1 MAIRVFQGRRVVLAV
16 TGSISAYKSADL
28 ASKLTQ
34 AGALVNVILTDAAQQ
49 FVSPLTFEAVTGR
62 AVYTDLWQSTGN
74 GALPTHIA
82 HVGLA
87 HEADLLAVIPATAHT
102 IARLAHGMADDLLSV
117 TALAATCPV
126 VIAPAMD
133 GTMYRHPAV
142 AENLETLQ
150 RRGVWLIEPE
160 VGRFASGLTGQG
172 RLPETPTLMGH
183 LRRVLG
189 QRGLLSGRHVVVS
202 AGGTREAIDPVR
214 FVGNRSSGKQG
225 YALAQAAV
233 DAGAEVTLVTTVDL
247 PLPIGVYSVRVES
260 AAQMRDAVLKH
271 AEQADAVIMAAAVA
285 DFRPLHPSDQKIKKQ
300 ESGGLTLELGRTD
313 DILLALRAQRE
324 RLGRPRILIGFA
336 AESDQ
341 LLTNARRKLE
351 QKGLD
356 LLVANDITAP
366 GVGFAVDTNRV
377 TLLYPDG
384 RHTAL
389 DLMSKSDV
397 AERIIDE
404 LAALLTSR
412 A

>member
-1 MAIRVFQGRRVVLAV
+1 
-16 TGSISAYKSADL
+16 
-28 ASKLTQ
+28 
-34 AGALVNVILTDAAQQ
+34 
-49 FVSPLTFEAVTGR
+49 
-62 AVYTDLWQSTGN
+62 
-74 GALPTHIA
+74 
-82 HVGLA
+82 
-87 HEADLLAVIPATAHT
+87 
-102 IARLAHGMADDLLSV
+102 
-117 TALAATCPV
+117 
-126 VIAPAMD
+126 
-133 GTMYRHPAV
+133 
-142 AENLETLQ
+142 
-150 RRGVWLIEPE
+150 
-160 VGRFASGLTGQG
+160 
-172 RLPETPTLMGH
+172 
-183 LRRVLG
+183 
-189 QRGLLSGRHVVVS
+189 
-202 AGGTREAIDPVR
+202 
-214 FVGNRSSGKQG
+214 
-225 YALAQAAV
+225 
-233 DAGAEVTLVTTVDL
+233 VTLVTTVDL
-247 PLPIGVYSVRVES
+247 PLPIGVYPVRVES

-366 GVGFAVDTNRV
+366 GAGFAVDTNRV
-377 TLLYPDG
+377 TLLFSDG
-384 RHTAL
+384 RHVSL

-404 LAALLTSR
+404 LAVLLTSR